1 MAHGYVRQSDI
12 DKGYLEGTKNADVK
26 ILKECNGKSLL
37 GGVGTCI
44 SNSQSAPGA
53 STDA

>member
-12 DKGYLEGTKNADVK
+12 EKGYLEGTKNADVK

-44 SNSQSAPGA
+44 STSQSYAR
-53 STDA
+53 SKC